1 MLFRSVMKNKK
12 LIVAFLVVFIVQIF
26 LGSMSF
32 ALENN
37 IEIRAPSAILIESK
51 TGRILYEKNSNEKR
65 YPAST
70 TKIMTA
76 LLTLENVEDLQSKAT
91 VSYNAVFSV
100 PSGYSVDT
108 LKVGEELSV
117 EELLYALL
125 VKSSNEAANVLAEY
139 VAGNVDSFATMMN
152 TRAAELGCKNTNFVN
167 PNGIQNENHYTTAY
181 DLSLIAK
188 ETMKNE
194 TFRKIVSTVSHT
206 LPSTNKYEQTDRN
219 LITTNDLINKKNK
232 NYYEYAIGIKTGYT
246 AYAKNCLVAGANK
259 DGVELISVVLGT
271 DKKEVNGLSKR
282 DTDTKTL
289 FEYVYNNFTQKKV
302 SRARETVVGQTKIK
316 GATTETKNL
325 DLNTDS
331 DINILVT
338 NDKEKDEI
346 KGEIKLNEDIKAPIA
361 KGDKLGTITYNSD
374 GIEYTANVIAA
385 NDVQKSNLILNILR
399 ILLVIVLLLLTY
411 LYLKNKRKRKINK
424 KHKKANYVYK

>member
-1 MLFRSVMKNKK
+1 MKNKK

-37 IEIRAPSAILIESK
+37 IEISAPSAILIESK

-139 VAGNVDSFATMMN
+139 VAGSVDSFATMMN

-167 PNGIQNENHYTTAY
+167 PNGIHNENHYSTAY

-188 ETMKNE
+188 EAMKNE

-302 SRARETVVGQTKIK
+302 STARETVVGQTKIK

>member
-1 MLFRSVMKNKK
+1 MKNKK
-12 LIVAFLVVFIVQIF
+12 LIIVFLIVFIVQIF
-26 LGSMSF
+26 LGNMSF

-37 IEIRAPSAILIESK
+37 IEISAPSAILIESK
-51 TGRILYEKNSNEKR
+51 TGRILYEKNSDEKR

-108 LKVGEELSV
+108 LKVGEELSI

-167 PNGIQNENHYTTAY
+167 PNGIHNENHYSTAY

-188 ETMKNE
+188 EAMKNE

-271 DKKEVNGLSKR
+271 DKKEINGLSKR
-282 DTDTKTL
+282 DADTKTL
-289 FEYVYNNFTQKKV
+289 FEYVYNNFSQKKV
-302 SRARETVVGQTKIK
+302 STARETVVGQTKIK

-346 KGEIKLNEDIKAPIA
+346 NGEIKLNEDIKAPIA
-361 KGDKLGTITYNSD
+361 KGDTLGTITYNSD

>member
-1 MLFRSVMKNKK
+1 MKNKK
-12 LIVAFLVVFIVQIF
+12 LIVSFLIVFIVQIF
-26 LGSMSF
+26 LGNMSF

-37 IEIRAPSAILIESK
+37 IEISAPSAILIESK
-51 TGRILYEKNSNEKR
+51 TGRILYEKNSEEKR

-108 LKVGEELSV
+108 LKVGEELSI

-167 PNGIQNENHYTTAY
+167 PNGIHNENHYSTAY

-188 ETMKNE
+188 EAMKNE

-271 DKKEVNGLSKR
+271 DKKEINGLSKR

-289 FEYVYNNFTQKKV
+289 FEYVYNNFSQKKV
-302 SRARETVVGQTKIK
+302 SIARETVVGQTKIK

-346 KGEIKLNEDIKAPIA
+346 NGEIKLNEDIKAPIA
-361 KGDKLGTITYNSD
+361 KGDTLGTITYNSD

-399 ILLVIVLLLLTY
+399 ILLVIVLLLVTY